1 MTAAGTEPASLES
14 VPCRAAAFEK
24 VLRVITAQYHR
35 PTRCVRPPFAERA
48 TNPAELLGFVA
59 RFSFLGSLGWLQSLL
74 EKPESYRE
82 MQKLEHTF
90 LLRNHF
96 LTRLRDALRQV
107 LEKKLFNPGSVVGS
121 ELTVGELFVEPE
133 FSVGIFCQSLLQTP
147 GVGKGDYG
155 IRRGMD

>member
-24 VLRVITAQYHR
+24 VLRVITGAAI
-35 PTRCVRPPFAERA
+35 PAARCVWMPFAERA
-48 TNPAELLGFVA
+48 TNAAELLSFVA
-59 RFSFLGSLGWLQSLL
+59 FRVLLSDFRRLQSLL
-74 EKPESYRE
+74 EKPECCRE

-155 IRRGMD
+155 IRRGVD